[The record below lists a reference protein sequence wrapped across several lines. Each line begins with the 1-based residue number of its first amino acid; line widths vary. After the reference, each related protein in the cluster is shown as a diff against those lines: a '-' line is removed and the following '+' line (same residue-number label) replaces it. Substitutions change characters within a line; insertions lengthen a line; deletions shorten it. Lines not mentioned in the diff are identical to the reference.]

1 MDQGAQGFEREKSR
15 ERDSGNKKLQEVLY
29 SCIIKERKGR

>member
-1 MDQGAQGFEREKSR
+1 MDQRAQGFERETSR